1 MNKMTAIA
9 VYIALTASP
18 GMFAHAQPASTQ
30 DIKPHQT
37 QRAAEPVIR
46 CTHQDDGARALQPC
60 GVRQTNEALRLGAN
74 VTRQEFECVLSGVC
88 GSAERARVNG

>member
-9 VYIALTASP
+9 IYIALTASP

-46 CTHQDDGARALQPC
+46 CTHNDAGSHALQPC
-60 GVRQTNEALRLGAN
+60 RVHQSDEGLRLGSS
-74 VTRQEFECVLSGVC
+74 VTQIG
-88 GSAERARVNG
+88 RAHV